1 MAFLTGSFGATRH
14 YPRLLRAIGAVL
26 PLKYLLDLIKGIYL
40 HGQQIWD
47 KPVAVA
53 VLAAGGSSEWLLQCA
68 LSAGSRERVS
78 SRARAVIR
86 LVMQVENVIA
96 FATEQEP
103 AGLEIRVNFG
113 VFAGRDATSAELE
126 ELGKLLVPEAGE
138 VSIVGEQRHE
148 ISEDAEIVLHQV
160 RVSVSPENVPD
171 DPGERKEFCE
181 RLVTLA
187 EIWARQC
194 INERSSEITDL

>member
-1 MAFLTGSFGATRH
+1 
-14 YPRLLRAIGAVL
+14 
-26 PLKYLLDLIKGIYL
+26 
-40 HGQQIWD
+40 
-47 KPVAVA
+47 
-53 VLAAGGSSEWLLQCA
+53 
-68 LSAGSRERVS
+68 
-78 SRARAVIR
+78 
-86 LVMQVENVIA
+86 MQVEETIA
-96 FATEQEP
+96 FVVEQEP
-103 AGLEIRVNFG
+103 AGLEIRINFG

-148 ISEDAEIVLHQV
+148 VSEDAEMVVHQV
-160 RVSVSPENVPD
+160 RVSVSPENVPG

-194 INERSSEITDL
+194 INERSSEITDP

>member
-1 MAFLTGSFGATRH
+1 
-14 YPRLLRAIGAVL
+14 
-26 PLKYLLDLIKGIYL
+26 
-40 HGQQIWD
+40 
-47 KPVAVA
+47 
-53 VLAAGGSSEWLLQCA
+53 
-68 LSAGSRERVS
+68 
-78 SRARAVIR
+78 
-86 LVMQVENVIA
+86 MQVENVIA
-96 FATEQEP
+96 FAIEQEP
-103 AGLEIRVNFG
+103 AGLEIRINFG

-148 ISEDAEIVLHQV
+148 ISEDAEVVLHQV
-160 RVSVSPENVPD
+160 RVSVPPENVPD

-194 INERSSEITDL
+194 INERSSEISDL

>member
-1 MAFLTGSFGATRH
+1 
-14 YPRLLRAIGAVL
+14 
-26 PLKYLLDLIKGIYL
+26 
-40 HGQQIWD
+40 
-47 KPVAVA
+47 
-53 VLAAGGSSEWLLQCA
+53 
-68 LSAGSRERVS
+68 
-78 SRARAVIR
+78 
-86 LVMQVENVIA
+86 MQVENVIA

-113 VFAGRDATSAELE
+113 VFAGRDATAAELE

-148 ISEDAEIVLHQV
+148 IDEEAEVVLHQV
-160 RVSVSPENVPD
+160 RVSVSPEIVPD
-171 DPGERKEFCE
+171 DPGARKELCE

-194 INERSSEITDL
+194 IHERHAEVTDL

>member
-1 MAFLTGSFGATRH
+1 
-14 YPRLLRAIGAVL
+14 
-26 PLKYLLDLIKGIYL
+26 
-40 HGQQIWD
+40 
-47 KPVAVA
+47 
-53 VLAAGGSSEWLLQCA
+53 
-68 LSAGSRERVS
+68 
-78 SRARAVIR
+78 
-86 LVMQVENVIA
+86 MQVENVIA
-96 FATEQEP
+96 FATEEDP

-148 ISEDAEIVLHQV
+148 ISEDAEVLLHQV
-160 RVSVSPENVPD
+160 RVSVSRENVPD
-171 DPGERKEFCE
+171 HLEERKEFRE

-194 INERSSEITDL
+194 INERSSEISDL